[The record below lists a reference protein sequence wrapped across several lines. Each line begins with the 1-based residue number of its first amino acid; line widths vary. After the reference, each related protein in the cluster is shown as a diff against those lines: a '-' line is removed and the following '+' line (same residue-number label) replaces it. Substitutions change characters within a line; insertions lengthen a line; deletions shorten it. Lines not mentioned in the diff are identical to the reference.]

1 MIRPATR
8 EDSRSVADI
17 AVESGLFSPHDVGIV
32 TAMMTD
38 YFTARSDQGHVCLI
52 DEDDE
57 PLAVAY
63 VEPAPATDRT
73 WYLTMIAVRLRRQ
86 GEGRGAALVQHVE
99 DHLRVRDQRLLLV
112 QTSGL
117 AAFERTRAFYDRCG
131 YEREAR
137 VRDYFEPGDDMVLF
151 RKAL

>member
-1 MIRPATR
+1 VIRPATR
-8 EDSRSVADI
+8 EDSQAVANI

-32 TAMMTD
+32 TAMMTA
-38 YFTARSDQGHVCLI
+38 YFTANSDEGHLCLI

-57 PLAVAY
+57 TQAVAY
-63 VEPAPATDRT
+63 VEPAPAADRT
-73 WYLTMIAVRLRRQ
+73 WYLTMIAARLRRQ
-86 GEGRGAALVQHVE
+86 GEDCGAALIQHVE
-99 DHLRVRDQRLLLV
+99 DHLRARDQRLLLV

-117 AAFERTRAFYDRCG
+117 AAFERTRAFYDGCC

-137 VRDYFEPGDDMVLF
+137 VRDYYEPGDDMVLF